1 MKSTELFKKIECNV
15 NWKSKVELSTIS
27 MLTDFFSFIFTDIFS
42 AHTRQVLDA
51 KQMLDN
57 L

>member
-1 MKSTELFKKIECNV
+1 
-15 NWKSKVELSTIS
+15 

-51 KQMLDN
+51 KQMLGN